1 MVHQNKPEGV
11 PVPTV
16 VISVIAVFVAGLLIG
31 GFALRFGS
39 KGKQDCDECGAGP
52 AGATARAGGDKRYR
66 IYPRPHNASLG
77 PKAAKVTIVEVSDF
91 QCPYCRR
98 GASTIKQILKAFPR
112 DVRVVFMHNPLPNHP
127 DARLAAVASQAAHKQ
142 GKFWQ
147 YHDILFKNPRKL
159 KKPQLLAYARQLGL
173 DVAKFTKDIDNRR
186 LQIQVTQDMQQL
198 RRLGARGT
206 PAFFVNGRY
215 VRGAKPFSHFKKLI
229 QGEIRH
235 ANKLLK
241 SGVAQAQLYRH
252 IMKTAEF
259 KIGGAGKAARG
270 KGRDGKRRPPR
281 EDPNAVYKVNVDGRP
296 FKGAKNAKVT
306 IVEWSDYQCPWC
318 KRVNPTVAAVMK
330 KFPKDVKVVWFDFPL
345 RFHKAAMP
353 AAQACYEVFKQ
364 KGSAGFWKCHDKV
377 FENNKNITDENLAKW
392 ATEIGANGKAVL
404 AALKSKKHEAAVR
417 ASMRMA
423 QTIGVRG
430 TPTVIVNGKKYR
442 GRRDPA
448 TMIKFVEAEIAKANG
463 IIGKGGVTLATY
475 YAHIQKKG
483 LTRVKYLPGQA
494 GQAGKGQR
502 PKRRQLN
509 PNAIYKV
516 TLDGKSPYK
525 GPKNALVTIVE
536 WSDFQCP
543 YCKWAACIANQIHKA
558 YPKDVKVVFKHNPL
572 GFHKQAM
579 PAAEATM
586 AAFAQKGNKGF
597 WAMHDK
603 VFPTDKCKPNMPQIR
618 EWLRALPRPA
628 PKLDMALF
636 EKYAGAIGI
645 NAARMKADIEKHTN
659 QARIKS
665 EQAQAVKLGASGT
678 PAFFI
683 NGKYIRGVRPFP
695 RMKQIIDAEIAKAK
709 KLMADKKIPL
719 SKVYS
724 TIIANGA
731 TAPVYL
737 DAGKGAQ
744 PNVRVRRGGRP
755 GRPGRP
761 GARRIRLKPMGR

>member
-1 MVHQNKPEGV
+1 MAQHNKPEGV

-39 KGKQDCDECGAGP
+39 KGKGDCDECGP
-52 AGATARAGGDKRYR
+52 ASAASAKAGGDKRYR
-66 IYPRPHNASLG
+66 IYPRPHNASVG

-98 GASTIKQILKAFPR
+98 GASTVKQILKAFPR

-127 DARLAAVASQAAHKQ
+127 DARLAAVAAQAAHKQ
-142 GKFWQ
+142 KKFWQ
-147 YHDILFKNPRKL
+147 YHDLLFKNSRKL
-159 KKPQLLAYARQLGL
+159 KKPQLLAYAKQVGL
-173 DVAKFTKDIDNRR
+173 NVAQFTKDIDDRR

-215 VRGAKPFSHFKKLI
+215 IRGAKPFSHFKKII
-229 QGEIRH
+229 QGEIRY

-241 SGVAQAQLYRH
+241 TGVARAQLYRH

-259 KIGGAGKAARG
+259 KIGGKGDRKGKG

-281 EDPNAVYKVNVDGRP
+281 EDPKAVYKVSIEGRP

-306 IVEWSDYQCPWC
+306 IVEWSEYQCPWC
-318 KRVNPTVAAVMK
+318 KRVNPAYAAVMK
-330 KFPKDVKVVWFDFPL
+330 KYGKDVKIVWHDFPL
-345 RFHKAAMP
+345 RFHKQAMP
-353 AAQACYEVFKQ
+353 AAQASYEVFKQ
-364 KGSAGFWKCHDKV
+364 KGNAGFWKFHDKV
-377 FENNKNITDENLAKW
+377 FENAKNITDENLVKW
-392 ATEIGANGKAVL
+392 AGEIGANAKAVA

-417 ASMRMA
+417 ASMRSG

-442 GRRDPA
+442 GRRDAA
-448 TMIKFVEAEIAKANG
+448 TMLKVVAAEIKAADA

-483 LTRVKYLPGQA
+483 LTRVKYLPGQD
-494 GQAGKGQR
+494 GGKGKGKRRR
-502 PKRRQLN
+502 PKRRQLD

-516 TLDGKSPYK
+516 DIDGKSPFK
-525 GPKNALVTIVE
+525 GPKHALVTVVE

-558 YPKDVKVVFKHNPL
+558 YPKDVKLVFKHNPL

-586 AAFAQKGNKGF
+586 AAFAQKGSKGF

-603 VFPTDKCKPNMPQIR
+603 IFPTDKCKPKMPHIR
-618 EWLRALPRPA
+618 EWLRALPRPG

-645 NAARMKADIEKHTN
+645 NAAKMKADIEKHVN
-659 QARIKS
+659 QARIKAD
-665 EQAQAVKLGASGT
+665 QAQAVKLGARGT

-683 NGKYIRGVRPFP
+683 NGKYIRGVRPFD
-695 RMKQIIDAEIAKAK
+695 RMKAIIDAEIVKAK
-709 KLMADKKIPL
+709 KLMAEKRLPL
-719 SKVYS
+719 AKVYS
-724 TIIANGA
+724 TIIAKGA

-737 DAGKGAQ
+737 DKGPAAGK
-744 PNVRVRRGGRP
+744 PNIRRRRGGRP
-755 GRPGRP
+755 GKP
-761 GARRIRLKPMGR
+761 GARRIRLQPMR